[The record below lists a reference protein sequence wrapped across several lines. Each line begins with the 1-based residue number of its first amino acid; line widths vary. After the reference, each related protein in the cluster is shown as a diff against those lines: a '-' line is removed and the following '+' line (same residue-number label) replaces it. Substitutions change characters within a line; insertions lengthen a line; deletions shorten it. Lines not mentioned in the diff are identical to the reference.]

1 MKNRQGVLPFLISLF
16 LIGGTYEQTLHILRY
31 LLRRPFRGLDT
42 FTHIPSEQYL
52 VMVLCLLGCI
62 LFISSIVKMLRSAPS
77 GKTSARPAPQ
87 RNIQPRTAPRPAAQ
101 PRPQVRAKARA
112 HRDSEAEEAIHCA
125 HLTGR
130 AKYLEQIDN
139 YLKTGLIDKDEYRV
153 LKNRYM
159 NLDIP
164 DEYH

>member
-1 MKNRQGVLPFLISLF
+1 MKKQQGVVPFLISLF
-16 LIGGTYEQTLHILRY
+16 IIGGLYEPVLRFLRY
-31 LLRRPFRGLDT
+31 LMHRPFLGLES
-42 FTHIPSEQYL
+42 FTRLPKDQ
-52 VMVLCLLGCI
+52 LLMLAVFLFGCI
-62 LFISSIVKMLRSAPS
+62 LFISSIVKMLRAAPS
-77 GKTSARPAPQ
+77 GKAPARPAPQ
-87 RNIQPRTAPRPAAQ
+87 KNAPRPAAQ
-101 PRPQVRAKARA
+101 TRPQVRAKARA
-112 HRDSEAEEAIHCA
+112 HRDTEAEEAIHCA

>member
-16 LIGGTYEQTLHILRY
+16 LIGGTYEQALRILRY
-31 LLRRPFRGLDT
+31 LFRRPFRGLDT
-42 FTHIPSEQYL
+42 FTRIPSEQYL
-52 VMVLCLLGCI
+52 VLVFFLIGCI
-62 LFISSIVKMLRSAPS
+62 FFISSIVKMLRSAPS

-87 RNIQPRTAPRPAAQ
+87 RTAPRPAAQ
-101 PRPQVRAKARA
+101 PRPQVRANARA
-112 HRDSEAEEAIHCA
+112 HLDTEAEEAIHCA

>member
-1 MKNRQGVLPFLISLF
+1 MKNRQGILPFLISLF
-16 LIGGTYEQTLHILRY
+16 LIGGTYEQALRILRY

-42 FTHIPSEQYL
+42 FTRIPSEQYL
-52 VMVLCLLGCI
+52 VLVFFLIGCI
-62 LFISSIVKMLRSAPS
+62 FFISSIVKMLRAAPS
-77 GKTSARPAPQ
+77 GKAPARPAPKK
-87 RNIQPRTAPRPAAQ
+87 NAPRPAAQ
-101 PRPQVRAKARA
+101 TRPQVRANARA
-112 HRDSEAEEAIHCA
+112 HLDTEAEEAIHCA

>member
-16 LIGGTYEQTLHILRY
+16 LIGGTYEQALRILRY

-42 FTHIPSEQYL
+42 FTRIPSEQYL
-52 VMVLCLLGCI
+52 VLVFFLIGCI
-62 LFISSIVKMLRSAPS
+62 FFISSIVKMLRAAPS
-77 GKTSARPAPQ
+77 GKAPARPAP
-87 RNIQPRTAPRPAAQ
+87 PKHAPRPAAQ
-101 PRPQVRAKARA
+101 TRPQVRAKARA
-112 HRDSEAEEAIHCA
+112 HRDTEAEEAIHCA